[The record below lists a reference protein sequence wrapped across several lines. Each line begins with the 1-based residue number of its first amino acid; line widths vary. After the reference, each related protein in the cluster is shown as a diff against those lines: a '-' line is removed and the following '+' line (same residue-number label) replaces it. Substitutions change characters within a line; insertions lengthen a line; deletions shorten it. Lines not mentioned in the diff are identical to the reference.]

1 MGGDEK
7 KLAAYYLMDLE
18 RTLINGMPYFWLKSR
33 HGYTY
38 EIEEAGL
45 FSEDMANEII
55 KHDLDQR
62 TVKININTAAKI
74 LQLELE
80 KS

>member
-1 MGGDEK
+1 MKRE
-7 KLAAYYLMDLE
+7 LAAYYLLDLE
-18 RTLINGMPYFWLKSR
+18 RTLINGMPYYWLKNR

-45 FSEDMANEII
+45 FSEDMAAEIV
-55 KHDLDQR
+55 KHDLDDR
-62 TVKININTAAKI
+62 TVMININTAAQI

-80 KS
+80 KL